1 MMPRGMRRAG
11 LPWAALRLG
20 VVAIYLFMLGPI
32 LITAL
37 VAFNP
42 DNRSYFPPRGFSLR
56 WWQAALGPQ
65 WLQPL
70 LFSLELATLA
80 AVISALLGAP
90 LAFAF
95 QRHAFPGKTV
105 IRAITLGPLILPS
118 LVTGIALL
126 QFVSLIGLGRWL
138 GFWALLAG
146 HVVICLPFV
155 VRTVAIS
162 LQAMPGNLE
171 SAAASLGASPRAVL
185 RHVTLPLAMPG
196 IFAGMIFA
204 FVHSFDDVNLSLF
217 IARPGERPLTV
228 AILSFLEFGFAPTLA
243 AVSILSLLV
252 PLALVALFGRLI
264 GIGNFLYAE
273 QGGG

>member
-1 MMPRGMRRAG
+1 MRGW
-11 LPWAALRLG
+11 PWHALRLG
-20 VVAIYLFMLGPI
+20 VGAIYVFMLGPI
-32 LITAL
+32 VITAL
-37 VAFNP
+37 VAFNA

-56 WWQAALGPQ
+56 WWQAAFGPQ
-65 WLQPL
+65 WTQPL
-70 LFSLELATLA
+70 LFSLELAALT
-80 AVISALLGAP
+80 AVISALLGVP

-95 QRHAFPGKTV
+95 QRYRFPGKEV
-105 IRAITLGPLILPS
+105 VRAITLGPLILPS

-126 QFVSLIGLGRWL
+126 QAVTLVGLGRFL
-138 GFWALLAG
+138 GFWTLLIG

-162 LQAMPGNLE
+162 LQAVPGNLE
-171 SAAASLGASPRAVL
+171 PAAASLGASPYAVL

-196 IFAGMIFA
+196 MFAGMIFA

-217 IARPGERPLTV
+217 VARPGERPLTV
-228 AILSFLEFGFAPTLA
+228 TIMAFLEFGFAPTLA

-264 GIGNFLYAE
+264 GIGNFLFAE
-273 QGGG
+273 QGHG

>member
-1 MMPRGMRRAG
+1 MRSW
-11 LPWAALRLG
+11 PWTTLRW
-20 VVAIYLFMLGPI
+20 VVAAIYVFMLGPI
-32 LITAL
+32 AITAL
-37 VAFNP
+37 VAFNR
-42 DNRSYFPPRGFSLR
+42 DNRSYFPPRGISLQ

-65 WLQPL
+65 WMQPL
-70 LFSLELATLA
+70 LFSLELATLTA
-80 AVISALLGAP
+80 AISALLGAP

-95 QRHAFPGKTV
+95 QRHAFPGKSV
-105 IRAITLGPLILPS
+105 VRAITLGPLILPS

-126 QFVSLIGLGRWL
+126 QALTLVGLGRLL
-138 GFWALLAG
+138 GFWALLIG

-171 SAAASLGASPRAVL
+171 PAAASLGASPRAVL

-196 IFAGMIFA
+196 LFAGMIFA

-228 AILSFLEFGFAPTLA
+228 AIMAFLEFGFAPTLA
-243 AVSILSLLV
+243 AVSILSLIV
-252 PLALVALFGRLI
+252 PLALVALFGRVI
-264 GIGNFLYAE
+264 GIGNFLFAE
-273 QGGG
+273 QGHG

>member
-1 MMPRGMRRAG
+1 MRS
-11 LPWAALRLG
+11 WHWNSLRW
-20 VVAIYLFMLGPI
+20 VVGAIYVFMLGPI
-32 LITAL
+32 AITAL
-37 VAFNP
+37 VAFNG
-42 DNRSYFPPRGFSLR
+42 DNRSYFPPHGFSLR

-65 WLQPL
+65 WTQPL
-70 LFSLELATLA
+70 LFSLELAVLTA
-80 AVISALLGAP
+80 AISALLGAP

-95 QRHAFPGKTV
+95 QRYDFPGKSIV
-105 IRAITLGPLILPS
+105 RAITLGPLILPS

-126 QFVSLIGLGRWL
+126 QAMTLVGLGQLL
-138 GFWALLAG
+138 GFWALLIG

-171 SAAASLGASPRAVL
+171 PAAASLGAPPRAVL

-196 IFAGMIFA
+196 LFAGMIFA

-228 AILSFLEFGFAPTLA
+228 AIMAFLEFGFAPTLA
-243 AVSILSLLV
+243 AVSILSLIV
-252 PLALVALFGRLI
+252 PLALVALFGRVI
-264 GIGNFLYAE
+264 GIGNFLFAE
-273 QGGG
+273 QGHG